1 MQSKQILWL
10 VTAMLAACAVAKKP
24 TETWMVGPER
34 KPCSGVA
41 PMECLQ
47 IKKNPS
53 DTAWQYFYDA
63 IEGFNYEPGYTYT
76 LEIQTEKID
85 NPPADASS
93 VKYKLIKII
102 AKK

>member
-1 MQSKQILWL
+1 
-10 VTAMLAACAVAKKP
+10 MLAACAVAKKP

-76 LEIQTEKID
+76 LEIQTEKMD